1 MDMCR
6 QGDILSLIS
15 VKKLCVKL
23 WIDFMET
30 CSRLNKALKNPSFGL
45 LPLLFFALIQ
55 HENNTGMALF
65 VGLMLSLL
73 GFFVV
78 KRYSR
83 LIYGVSTI
91 TFALTLL
98 AFYLFSPELDNF
110 KVFVFVD
117 TIFVLL
123 LMVMRL
129 SRTKIIYFLART
141 RTAYIKNYLSESF
154 RVAVQTQYG
163 LSFHLLLMLAYYTFN
178 LSKDFAPD
186 LLMFKILVTS
196 ILGLIILI
204 ETIRLHL
211 LGKKLFKEE
220 WLPVVTE
227 KGDVM
232 GRIAKSVSKD
242 MKNKLMHPVVR
253 VALVYKGK
261 IYLKKRSDSRLL
273 NPGLLD
279 YPFEKY
285 MQFNH
290 EIDEAVHNAVK
301 RECGTDEIPLR
312 FLLKYIF
319 ENEATKRLIF
329 LYVSVIENETV
340 FNKLQLSN
348 GKLWTAS
355 QIEDN
360 IDANIFSECFELEYD
375 YLKNTVL
382 LAHRLKQKQMA
393 VHN

>member
-1 MDMCR
+1 
-6 QGDILSLIS
+6 
-15 VKKLCVKL
+15 
-23 WIDFMET
+23 MET
-30 CSRLNKALKNPSFGL
+30 CSQLNKALKNPAFGL
-45 LPLLFFALIQ
+45 LPLLIFALIQ
-55 HENNTGMALF
+55 HGNNTGMALV

-78 KRYSR
+78 KRHSR
-83 LIYGVSTI
+83 LIYDISII
-91 TFALTLL
+91 TFALSLL
-98 AFYLFSPELDNF
+98 AFYFFSPELDNF

-117 TIFVLL
+117 TVFVLM
-123 LMVMRL
+123 LMLMRL
-129 SRTKIIYFLART
+129 SRTKVIYYLARLRKT
-141 RTAYIKNYLSESF
+141 YNKDCLSESF
-154 RVAVQTQYG
+154 RVAFQTQYG
-163 LSFHLLLMLAYYTFN
+163 LSFHLLLMLAYYAFN
-178 LSKDFAPD
+178 ESGNIVSN
-186 LLMFKILVTS
+186 LLAFKILVIS
-196 ILGLIILI
+196 ILVLIILI

-242 MKNKLMHPVVR
+242 LKNKLMHPVVR
-253 VALVYKGK
+253 VALVYDGK
-261 IYLKKRSDSRLL
+261 IYLKKRSESRLL

-285 MQFNH
+285 MQFDH
-290 EIDEAVHNAVK
+290 AIDEAVHNAVK

-312 FLLKYIF
+312 FLLKYTF

-329 LYVSVIENETV
+329 LYVSVIEDERI
-340 FNKLQLSN
+340 FNKLHLSN

-360 IDANIFSECFELEYD
+360 INSHIFSECFELEYD

-382 LAHRLKQKQMA
+382 LAHRLKQKQMFA
-393 VHN
+393 HN